1 MYFNRKNAEQ
11 KNWRMIKKG
20 KHFLFGCSLV
30 FAVGASL
37 ATQVVHANMAEE
49 TTVESGS
56 KAKEAK
62 SGYGGEVG
70 TYEAPAVAEIKPEVA
85 TTPAVAAKLGGETAK
100 EVKALDKTKLEK
112 YIVEI
117 EAKLANGT
125 YERKTEES
133 VAVLKA
139 DLEAAKA
146 TLENATTQ
154 DEITKAYN
162 KLVTTANTKLKNKP
176 VKKKE
181 TPAVDTTNGQPTV
194 GKKAENTE
202 KKSESNSIENTGSND
217 PRNGKAL
224 DKNNA
229 FRAEIAYN
237 IDSTGND
244 YGKKDSVIT
253 SGIRGS
259 SEAGNAITAVNSVMK
274 YRARYNADATG
285 KITSVDWQVFFNDH
299 LQNFANDYGVKN
311 EVFRNYIQIPNEV
324 NMPTDIRRLQYRAE
338 MKFVDRKYQLVGGDG
353 TGLSDTVSFDNP
365 TPDTA
370 AGRALAKNEN
380 LKING
385 NWDNYTRGLDTL
397 YNNTSFYYKDAVKD
411 EISDTKNLVNSNA
424 LQGNRVIYD
433 NANTGGN
440 YRDGYVWEFTTTVPD
455 TVTNEQLKNMKVSMG
470 MLSTGTAGV
479 DHGFHRIAENPVNL
493 SKADV
498 TPPTVKTQTVKVD
511 EQPKAENSIAN
522 FKELPAGTKAEFKT
536 PVDTATPGEKTA
548 TAVVTYPDTS
558 TKEVPVKVIV
568 EKEAVAPAK
577 PVITTSLAGKANTK
591 TPVEVKAE
599 AGSTVSLF
607 AHDGTKLGS
616 AVANDQGV
624 ASITPTVDI
633 PAGIVAATAIKNG
646 KTSEV
651 SDPVEA
657 TPAADA
663 ATNNPVAP
671 TAPTTPAV
679 APTVEI
685 PYSDKA
691 TKEVYVYGGEE
702 NSFDIKFKDD
712 SGKIASAIVNGGGN
726 QPFNPVAGEA
736 NTINTQYGFKANVIS
751 AETPATADAP
761 AVITYRGIPA
771 ATDGLSQDK
780 LDAAT
785 KGENPKGMALGW
797 RYATATDTDGAK
809 IENGAVGSSNATD
822 PGSFRVMLKPQT
834 QKYDI
839 TIPAE
844 TEKVVVANPA
854 AVTDAEFAKVKE
866 KLKIEFSKT
875 NNDANLAK
883 DQGKNVEDKDAKI
896 KTIEKVGNDLVVT
909 YKDGS
914 VDKKS
919 LTEFV
924 RTNEKPTVEIQ
935 YSDPAPNKKEVYVYA
950 SEVNSFDIKIKDDS
964 GKLASAELRRGSNQ
978 EFKDVAGETNKQDTQ
993 YGFTANK
1000 FTSETTATA
1009 ENPAVITYTGTPAP
1023 EGAFT
1028 KEKFEKAI
1036 QDGGT
1041 PLGWRFVK
1049 AIDKDGEDA
1058 RGNGRDATD
1067 PTAVNVILKPQ
1078 TQKYDIKT
1086 PAEADK
1092 VVVSDV
1098 NNVTDKE
1105 FEKIKEK
1112 VKLEYSQNNPDARLA
1127 DKKGTEVENPA
1138 DRIASITKDGNDVVV
1153 TYKDGSKDKKPLSE
1167 FVTKKPT
1174 DADKNEPTAKTQT
1187 VNKGTTPKAEDSI
1200 GNVKDL
1206 PKGTT
1211 VAFKAPVDTT
1221 TPGEKDATVV
1231 VTYPDGSTEEVP
1243 VKVTVKDPSSTPDT
1257 EAPAKP
1263 NAGNDVVKPA
1273 DKTVV
1278 ANPEKL
1284 TDAEKKAIE
1293 DKVKAV
1299 NPGSTV
1305 VVDDKGNA
1313 TVTTPEGKT
1322 AVIPATDLT
1331 KSEADEAKPN
1341 AGNDVN
1347 TPAAK
1352 TVVANPD
1359 KLTDAEKKAIED
1371 KVKAVNPGATVV
1383 VDDKG
1388 NATVTTPEGKT
1399 AVIPATDLVK
1409 TQDDITKENAGNDV
1423 NTPAAKTVVANPDKL
1438 TDAEKKAIEDKVKAV
1453 NPGSTVVVDDKGN
1466 ATVAKGDGTVLN
1478 IPALDLVIPADDLV
1492 DAAKNT
1498 AVKTPAIRTLVADK
1512 EKLTDAE
1519 KAAVK
1524 KAIEAV
1530 NPGATVV
1537 VDDKGNATVT
1547 LDGNTVSIAKDQL
1560 VKTASDVTDKNSGD
1574 NINLDFEKETVADL
1588 NNLTD
1593 AEKEAA
1599 KAKIKGAN
1607 ADVVEVIFDKA
1618 GNATVVTKDGKVLA
1632 IAAEDIFKQ
1641 RPSAPNSGG
1650 NGTSGNNGTTN
1661 TDVKV
1666 DKAKLEGAI
1675 RQLDE
1680 LIIKESA
1687 KLDAETVKEAN
1698 DLLADAKKVFANA
1711 DASQAEV
1718 DAMVKRIEDFMAKVA
1733 PSTDHATPAN
1743 DQAAQTPA
1751 VAPATTQA
1759 AANASQTASAQA
1771 NARKAAKELPNTGT
1785 ADSTVAMVAAAA
1797 SALLG
1802 LGLAGRRRKEDEEA

>member
-1 MYFNRKNAEQ
+1 
-11 KNWRMIKKG
+11 
-20 KHFLFGCSLV
+20 
-30 FAVGASL
+30 
-37 ATQVVHANMAEE
+37 
-49 TTVESGS
+49 
-56 KAKEAK
+56 
-62 SGYGGEVG
+62 
-70 TYEAPAVAEIKPEVA
+70 
-85 TTPAVAAKLGGETAK
+85 
-100 EVKALDKTKLEK
+100 
-112 YIVEI
+112 
-117 EAKLANGT
+117 
-125 YERKTEES
+125 
-133 VAVLKA
+133 
-139 DLEAAKA
+139 
-146 TLENATTQ
+146 
-154 DEITKAYN
+154 
-162 KLVTTANTKLKNKP
+162 
-176 VKKKE
+176 
-181 TPAVDTTNGQPTV
+181 
-194 GKKAENTE
+194 
-202 KKSESNSIENTGSND
+202 
-217 PRNGKAL
+217 
-224 DKNNA
+224 
-229 FRAEIAYN
+229 
-237 IDSTGND
+237 
-244 YGKKDSVIT
+244 
-253 SGIRGS
+253 
-259 SEAGNAITAVNSVMK
+259 MK

-498 TPPTVKTQTVKVD
+498 TPPTAKDQTVKVGQKPD
-511 EQPKAENSIAN
+511 ATKSIGNLDTLPK
-522 FKELPAGTKAEFKT
+522 GTTVKYKDA
-536 PVDTATPGEKTA
+536 VDTRTPGEKRA
-548 TAVVTYPDTS
+548 IAVVTYPDTS

-568 EKEAVAPAK
+568 EKEAVATDK
-577 PVITTSLAGKANTK
+577 PVITTNLTGKANTK
-591 TPVEVKAE
+591 TPVAVKAE
-599 AGSTVSLF
+599 AGATVSLF
-607 AHDGTKLGS
+607 AIDGTKLGT

-624 ASITPTVDI
+624 ASITPTVNI
-633 PAGIVAATAIKNG
+633 PAGKVAATATKDG

-651 SDPVEA
+651 SDAVEA

-663 ATNNPVAP
+663 ATNNPA
-671 TAPTTPAV
+671 APAV

-712 SGKIASAIVNGGGN
+712 SGKITSATVKQGGN
-726 QPFNPVAGEA
+726 KDFTPVAGEA
-736 NTINTQYGFKANVIS
+736 DKISVQYGYKANVITS
-751 AETPATADAP
+751 ETTATDANP
-761 AVITYRGIPA
+761 AVITYRGTPA
-771 ATDGLSQDK
+771 PEGTFTQAN

-785 KGENPKGMALGW
+785 RGENPPGVALGW
-797 RYATATDTDGAK
+797 RYATATDADGAL
-809 IENGAVGSSNATD
+809 IENKAVGSSTATD
-822 PGSFRVMLKPQT
+822 PGAFRVMLKPQT

-844 TEKVVVANPA
+844 TEKVVVANPS

-914 VDKKS
+914 QDKKPLS
-919 LTEFV
+919 EFV
-924 RTNEKPTVEIQ
+924 TKETANQKPTVEIQ
-935 YSDPAPNKKEVYVYA
+935 YSDPAPDKKEVYVYA

-964 GKLASAELRRGSNQ
+964 GKIASAELRRGSNQ

-1023 EGAFT
+1023 EGSFT

-1049 AIDKDGEDA
+1049 AIDKDGADA
-1058 RGNGRDATD
+1058 RGNGRDVTD

-1105 FEKIKEK
+1105 FDKIKEK

-1174 DADKNEPTAKTQT
+1174 DADKNTPTGKPQT

-1206 PKGTT
+1206 PKGTK
-1211 VAFKAPVDTT
+1211 VAFKDPVDTA

-1231 VTYPDGSTEEVP
+1231 VTYPDGSKEEVP

-1299 NPGSTV
+1299 NPGATV

-1313 TVTTPEGKT
+1313 TVTTPSGNT
-1322 AVIPATDLT
+1322 AVIPAADLT
-1331 KSEADEAKPN
+1331 KTADDAAKPN
-1341 AGNDVN
+1341 AGNDVVK
-1347 TPAAK
+1347 PADK
-1352 TVVANPD
+1352 TVVANPE

-1388 NATVTTPEGKT
+1388 NATVTTPSGNT
-1399 AVIPATDLVK
+1399 AVIPAADLTK
-1409 TQDDITKENAGNDV
+1409 TADDAAKPNAGNDV
-1423 NTPAAKTVVANPDKL
+1423 VKPADKTVVANPEKL

-1453 NPGSTVVVDDKGN
+1453 NPG
-1466 ATVAKGDGTVLN
+1466 
-1478 IPALDLVIPADDLV
+1478 
-1492 DAAKNT
+1492 
-1498 AVKTPAIRTLVADK
+1498 
-1512 EKLTDAE
+1512 
-1519 KAAVK
+1519 
-1524 KAIEAV
+1524 
-1530 NPGATVV
+1530 ATVV

-1547 LDGNTVSIAKDQL
+1547 TPSGNTA
-1560 VKTASDVTDKNSGD
+1560 
-1574 NINLDFEKETVADL
+1574 
-1588 NNLTD
+1588 
-1593 AEKEAA
+1593 
-1599 KAKIKGAN
+1599 
-1607 ADVVEVIFDKA
+1607 VIP
-1618 GNATVVTKDGKVLA
+1618 
-1632 IAAEDIFKQ
+1632 AEDLTK
-1641 RPSAPNSGG
+1641 
-1650 NGTSGNNGTTN
+1650 TS
-1661 TDVKV
+1661 
-1666 DKAKLEGAI
+1666 E
-1675 RQLDE
+1675 
-1680 LIIKESA
+1680 
-1687 KLDAETVKEAN
+1687 DA
-1698 DLLADAKKVFANA
+1698 
-1711 DASQAEV
+1711 
-1718 DAMVKRIEDFMAKVA
+1718 
-1733 PSTDHATPAN
+1733 
-1743 DQAAQTPA
+1743 
-1751 VAPATTQA
+1751 
-1759 AANASQTASAQA
+1759 A
-1771 NARKAAKELPNTGT
+1771 NARKVAKELPNTGT

>member
-37 ATQVVHANMAEE
+37 ATQVVHVNMAEE

-70 TYEAPAVAEIKPEVA
+70 TYEAPAVAENKPEVA
-85 TTPAVAAKLGGETAK
+85 GTPAVSTTEPAVAAKIGGETAK

-112 YIVEI
+112 YIAEI
-117 EAKLANGT
+117 EVKLANGA
-125 YERKTEES
+125 YDNKTEES

-139 DLEAAKA
+139 DLEVAKA
-146 TLENATTQ
+146 TLANATTQ

-176 VKKKE
+176 VEKKE
-181 TPAVDTTNGQPTV
+181 APAVDTTNGQPTV

-237 IDSTGND
+237 IDSQGND

-259 SEAGNAITAVNSVMK
+259 SESGNAITAVNSVMK

-385 NWDNYTRGLDTL
+385 DWDSYTRGLDTL

-424 LQGNRVIYD
+424 LPGKRVIYD
-433 NANTGGN
+433 NANTGGD

-548 TAVVTYPDTS
+548 TAVVTYPDKS

-568 EKEAVAPAK
+568 EKEAVATDK
-577 PVITTSLAGKANTK
+577 PVITTNLTGKANTK

-599 AGSTVSLF
+599 AGATVSLF
-607 AHDGTKLGS
+607 AIDGTKLGT

-663 ATNNPVAP
+663 ATNNPA
-671 TAPTTPAV
+671 TPAV

-712 SGKIASAIVNGGGN
+712 SGKITSATVKQGGN
-726 QPFNPVAGEA
+726 KDFTPVAGEA
-736 NTINTQYGFKANVIS
+736 DKISVQYGYKANVITS
-751 AETPATADAP
+751 ETTATDANP
-761 AVITYRGIPA
+761 AVITYRGTPA
-771 ATDGLSQDK
+771 PEGTFTQAN

-785 KGENPKGMALGW
+785 RGENPPGVALGW
-797 RYATATDTDGAK
+797 RYATAADADGAL
-809 IENGAVGSSNATD
+809 IENKAVGSSTATA
-822 PGSFRVMLKPQT
+822 PGAFRVMLKPQT

-896 KTIEKVGNDLVVT
+896 KTIEKVENDLVVT

-935 YSDPAPNKKEVYVYA
+935 YSDPAADKKEVYVYA

-1086 PAEADK
+1086 PASADK
-1092 VVVSDV
+1092 VVVSDA

-1112 VKLEYSQNNPDARLA
+1112 VKLEYSQNNPDVRLA
-1127 DKKGTEVENPA
+1127 DKKGQEVEEQS
-1138 DRIASITKDGNDVVV
+1138 DRIASITKDGNNVVV
-1153 TYKDGSKDKKPLSE
+1153 TYKDGSTDSKPLSE

-1174 DADKNEPTAKTQT
+1174 DADKNTPTAKPQT
-1187 VNKGTTPKAEDSI
+1187 VAKGTTPKAEDSI

-1211 VAFKAPVDTT
+1211 VAFKDPVDTT
-1221 TPGEKDATVV
+1221 TSGEKDATVV

-1243 VKVTVKDPSSTPDT
+1243 VKVTVTEPSSTPDT
-1257 EAPAKP
+1257 KAPAKP
-1263 NAGNDVVKPA
+1263 EIK
-1273 DKTVV
+1273 
-1278 ANPEKL
+1278 
-1284 TDAEKKAIE
+1284 
-1293 DKVKAV
+1293 
-1299 NPGSTV
+1299 
-1305 VVDDKGNA
+1305 
-1313 TVTTPEGKT
+1313 
-1322 AVIPATDLT
+1322 TDLT
-1331 KSEADEAKPN
+1331 DKAGTKTPVEVTAEPGSKVELFDKDGNKLGEGVADENGKATITPTVELPAGDVTAKATDPAGNVSEPSVPATATKDTKAPAKPEVKTDLTDKAGTKTPVEVTAEPGSKVELFDKDGHKLGEGVADEN
-1341 AGNDVN
+1341 GKATITPTKELPAGDVTAKATDPAGNVSEPSAPEKATADTEAPSKPEIN
-1347 TPAAK
+1347 T
-1352 TVVANPD
+1352 D
-1359 KLTDAEKKAIED
+1359 LTDKAGTKTPVEVTAEPGSKVELFDKDGNKIGEGVADEKGKATITPTVELPAGDVTAKATDPAGNVSEPSVPATATKDTTAPAKPEVKTDLTDKAGTKTPVEVTAEPGSKVELFDKDGHKLGEGVADEKGKATITPTKELPAGDVTAKATDPAGNVSEPSVPATATKDTTAPAKPSVTPVVDPSNLTEAEKA
-1371 KVKAVNPGATVV
+1371 KVAEAVKKSNP
-1383 VDDKG
+1383 
-1388 NATVTTPEGKT
+1388 TVT
-1399 AVIPATDLVK
+1399 DVK
-1409 TQDDITKENAGNDV
+1409 VGQ
-1423 NTPAAKTVVANPDKL
+1423 
-1438 TDAEKKAIEDKVKAV
+1438 
-1453 NPGSTVVVDDKGN
+1453 
-1466 ATVAKGDGTVLN
+1466 DGTTT
-1478 IPALDLVIPADDLV
+1478 VIPAD
-1492 DAAKNT
+1492 K
-1498 AVKTPAIRTLVADK
+1498 AVTSAEQGSHAVVPAG
-1512 EKLTDAE
+1512 
-1519 KAAVK
+1519 KA
-1524 KAIEAV
+1524 
-1530 NPGATVV
+1530 
-1537 VDDKGNATVT
+1537 VT
-1547 LDGNTVSIAKDQL
+1547 
-1560 VKTASDVTDKNSGD
+1560 
-1574 NINLDFEKETVADL
+1574 
-1588 NNLTD
+1588 
-1593 AEKEAA
+1593 
-1599 KAKIKGAN
+1599 
-1607 ADVVEVIFDKA
+1607 
-1618 GNATVVTKDGKVLA
+1618 
-1632 IAAEDIFKQ
+1632 
-1641 RPSAPNSGG
+1641 
-1650 NGTSGNNGTTN
+1650 
-1661 TDVKV
+1661 
-1666 DKAKLEGAI
+1666 
-1675 RQLDE
+1675 
-1680 LIIKESA
+1680 
-1687 KLDAETVKEAN
+1687 
-1698 DLLADAKKVFANA
+1698 
-1711 DASQAEV
+1711 
-1718 DAMVKRIEDFMAKVA
+1718 
-1733 PSTDHATPAN
+1733 STEQDSHAATPAK
-1743 DQAAQTPA
+1743 
-1751 VAPATTQA
+1751 
-1759 AANASQTASAQA
+1759 
-1771 NARKAAKELPNTGT
+1771 KAGAKELPNTGT

>member
-70 TYEAPAVAEIKPEVA
+70 TYEAPAVAENKPEVA
-85 TTPAVAAKLGGETAK
+85 GTPAVSTTEPAVAAKIGGETAK

-112 YIVEI
+112 YIAEI
-117 EAKLANGT
+117 EVKLANGA
-125 YERKTEES
+125 YDNKTEES

-139 DLEAAKA
+139 DLEVAKA
-146 TLENATTQ
+146 TLANATTQ

-176 VKKKE
+176 VEKKE
-181 TPAVDTTNGQPTV
+181 APAVDTTNGQPTV

-237 IDSTGND
+237 IDSQGND

-259 SEAGNAITAVNSVMK
+259 SESGNAITAVNSVMK

-385 NWDNYTRGLDTL
+385 DWDSYTRGLDTL

-424 LQGNRVIYD
+424 LPGKRVIYD
-433 NANTGGN
+433 NANTGGD

-536 PVDTATPGEKTA
+536 PVDTATPGEKQA

-577 PVITTSLAGKANTK
+577 PVITTSLTGKANTK
-591 TPVEVKAE
+591 TQVDVKAE

-624 ASITPTVDI
+624 ASITPTVNI
-633 PAGIVAATAIKNG
+633 PAGIVAATATKDG

-657 TPAADA
+657 TLAADA
-663 ATNNPVAP
+663 ATNNPA
-671 TAPTTPAV
+671 

-712 SGKIASAIVNGGGN
+712 SGKITSATVKQGGN
-726 QPFNPVAGEA
+726 KDFTPVAGEA
-736 NTINTQYGFKANVIS
+736 DKISVQYGYKANVITS
-751 AETPATADAP
+751 ETTATDANP
-761 AVITYRGIPA
+761 AVITYRGTPA
-771 ATDGLSQDK
+771 PEGTFTQAN

-785 KGENPKGMALGW
+785 RGENPPGVALGW
-797 RYATATDTDGAK
+797 RYATATDADGAL
-809 IENGAVGSSNATD
+809 IENKAVGSSTATD
-822 PGSFRVMLKPQT
+822 PGAFRVMLKSQT

-935 YSDPAPNKKEVYVYA
+935 YSDPAADKKEVYVYA

-1009 ENPAVITYTGTPAP
+1009 ENPAVITYTGTTAP

-1049 AIDKDGEDA
+1049 VIDKDGEDA

-1086 PAEADK
+1086 PASADK
-1092 VVVSDV
+1092 VVVSDA

-1112 VKLEYSQNNPDARLA
+1112 VKLEYSQNNPDVRLA
-1127 DKKGTEVENPA
+1127 DKKGQEVEEQS
-1138 DRIASITKDGNDVVV
+1138 DRIASITKDGNNVVV
-1153 TYKDGSKDKKPLSE
+1153 TYKDGSTDSKPLSE

-1174 DADKNEPTAKTQT
+1174 DADKNTPTAKPQT
-1187 VNKGTTPKAEDSI
+1187 VAKGTTPKAEDSI

-1211 VAFKAPVDTT
+1211 VAFKDPVDTT

-1243 VKVTVKDPSSTPDT
+1243 VKVTVTEPSSTPDT
-1257 EAPAKP
+1257 KAPAKP
-1263 NAGNDVVKPA
+1263 EIKTDLTDKAGTKTPVEVTAEPGSKVELFDKDGNKLGEGVADENGKATITPTVELPAGDVTAKATDPAGNVSEPSVPATATKDTKAPAKPEVKT
-1273 DKTVV
+1273 D
-1278 ANPEKL
+1278 L
-1284 TDAEKKAIE
+1284 TDKAGTKTPVEVTAEPGSKVELFDKDGHKLGEGVADENGKATITPTKELPAGDVTAKATDPAGNVSEPSVPATATKDTKAPAKPSVTPVVDPSNLTEAEKARVAE
-1293 DKVKAV
+1293 EVKKS
-1299 NPGSTV
+1299 NPTAKDVEVGKDGT
-1305 VVDDKGNA
+1305 A
-1313 TVTTPEGKT
+1313 TVTYPDGTTAVISSGDTVKKSSDNAVKDPSVTPVVDPSNLTEAEKAKVAEEVKKANPTAKDVKVGQDGTTTVTFPDGTTAVIPSGDTVKKSSDNAVKDPSVTPVVDPSNLTEAEKAKVAEAVKKSNPTVTDVKVGQDGTTTVTFPDGTT
-1322 AVIPATDLT
+1322 AVIPAD
-1331 KSEADEAKPN
+1331 
-1341 AGNDVN
+1341 
-1347 TPAAK
+1347 
-1352 TVVANPD
+1352 
-1359 KLTDAEKKAIED
+1359 
-1371 KVKAVNPGATVV
+1371 KAVTSAEQGSHAVV
-1383 VDDKG
+1383 
-1388 NATVTTPEGKT
+1388 
-1399 AVIPATDLVK
+1399 PA
-1409 TQDDITKENAGNDV
+1409 G
-1423 NTPAAKTVVANPDKL
+1423 
-1438 TDAEKKAIEDKVKAV
+1438 KAV
-1453 NPGSTVVVDDKGN
+1453 TSAEQGSHAVV
-1466 ATVAKGDGTVLN
+1466 
-1478 IPALDLVIPADDLV
+1478 PAG
-1492 DAAKNT
+1492 K
-1498 AVKTPAIRTLVADK
+1498 AV
-1512 EKLTDAE
+1512 
-1519 KAAVK
+1519 
-1524 KAIEAV
+1524 
-1530 NPGATVV
+1530 
-1537 VDDKGNATVT
+1537 
-1547 LDGNTVSIAKDQL
+1547 
-1560 VKTASDVTDKNSGD
+1560 
-1574 NINLDFEKETVADL
+1574 
-1588 NNLTD
+1588 
-1593 AEKEAA
+1593 
-1599 KAKIKGAN
+1599 
-1607 ADVVEVIFDKA
+1607 
-1618 GNATVVTKDGKVLA
+1618 
-1632 IAAEDIFKQ
+1632 
-1641 RPSAPNSGG
+1641 
-1650 NGTSGNNGTTN
+1650 TSTEQ
-1661 TDVKV
+1661 DSH
-1666 DKAKLEGAI
+1666 A
-1675 RQLDE
+1675 
-1680 LIIKESA
+1680 
-1687 KLDAETVKEAN
+1687 
-1698 DLLADAKKVFANA
+1698 
-1711 DASQAEV
+1711 
-1718 DAMVKRIEDFMAKVA
+1718 
-1733 PSTDHATPAN
+1733 ATPAK
-1743 DQAAQTPA
+1743 
-1751 VAPATTQA
+1751 
-1759 AANASQTASAQA
+1759 
-1771 NARKAAKELPNTGT
+1771 KAGAKELPNTGT

>member
-712 SGKIASAIVNGGGN
+712 SGKIASATVKQGGN
-726 QPFNPVAGEA
+726 REFDPVTGEA
-736 NTINTQYGFKANVIS
+736 DTINTQYGFKANVITT
-751 AETPATADAP
+751 ETPATADAP
-761 AVITYRGIPA
+761 AVITYRGTPA

-1299 NPGSTV
+1299 NPGATV

-1313 TVTTPEGKT
+1313 TVTTPAGKT
-1322 AVIPATDLT
+1322 AVIPAEDLT
-1331 KSEADEAKPN
+1331 KTADDAAKPN
-1341 AGNDVN
+1341 AGNDVVK
-1347 TPAAK
+1347 PADK
-1352 TVVANPD
+1352 TVVANPE

-1388 NATVTTPEGKT
+1388 NATVTTPLGNT
-1399 AVIPATDLVK
+1399 AVIPAEDLTK
-1409 TQDDITKENAGNDV
+1409 TSE
-1423 NTPAAKTVVANPDKL
+1423 
-1438 TDAEKKAIEDKVKAV
+1438 DA
-1453 NPGSTVVVDDKGN
+1453 
-1466 ATVAKGDGTVLN
+1466 
-1478 IPALDLVIPADDLV
+1478 
-1492 DAAKNT
+1492 
-1498 AVKTPAIRTLVADK
+1498 
-1512 EKLTDAE
+1512 
-1519 KAAVK
+1519 
-1524 KAIEAV
+1524 
-1530 NPGATVV
+1530 
-1537 VDDKGNATVT
+1537 
-1547 LDGNTVSIAKDQL
+1547 
-1560 VKTASDVTDKNSGD
+1560 
-1574 NINLDFEKETVADL
+1574 
-1588 NNLTD
+1588 
-1593 AEKEAA
+1593 
-1599 KAKIKGAN
+1599 
-1607 ADVVEVIFDKA
+1607 
-1618 GNATVVTKDGKVLA
+1618 
-1632 IAAEDIFKQ
+1632 
-1641 RPSAPNSGG
+1641 
-1650 NGTSGNNGTTN
+1650 
-1661 TDVKV
+1661 
-1666 DKAKLEGAI
+1666 
-1675 RQLDE
+1675 
-1680 LIIKESA
+1680 
-1687 KLDAETVKEAN
+1687 
-1698 DLLADAKKVFANA
+1698 
-1711 DASQAEV
+1711 
-1718 DAMVKRIEDFMAKVA
+1718 
-1733 PSTDHATPAN
+1733 
-1743 DQAAQTPA
+1743 
-1751 VAPATTQA
+1751 
-1759 AANASQTASAQA
+1759 A
-1771 NARKAAKELPNTGT
+1771 NARKVAKELPNTGT